1 MLEHDEFPK
10 YMILHTDS
18 SIEPLFLTRNLK
30 EDLWYAWLSRVVID
44 RRGRWWKFFSIEL
57 LKHAS
62 VIGTGKTKRHAALAA
77 AKEVKG
83 ILYSADP
90 ETIPKKLPK
99 NET

>member
-1 MLEHDEFPK
+1 MSEYPK
-10 YMILHTDS
+10 YMIMHTDS
-18 SIEPLFLTRNLK
+18 SIEPVFLTRNLK

-44 RRGRWWKFFSIEL
+44 RRGRWWKFFRADL
-57 LKHAS
+57 YDHAS
-62 VIGTGKTKRHAALAA
+62 VIMTGKTKRLAALRVAH
-77 AKEVKG
+77 EVKG